1 MSEHSANVNMHHVHI
16 VVAVMQIHAVVILLR
31 PTVEFVD
38 TGHFQP
44 VRS

>member
-1 MSEHSANVNMHHVHI
+1 MCEYGANVNMQHVHI
-16 VVAVMQIHAVVILLR
+16 AVAVMNAVVIQLR

-44 VRS
+44 V

>member
-1 MSEHSANVNMHHVHI
+1 MCEYSANVNMQHVHI
-16 VVAVMQIHAVVILLR
+16 AVAVMKSHAVVIQLR

-44 VRS
+44 VWS